1 DAKKRPPRIGRLGS
15 AEAPSLAHVTVAMVA
30 LTAMQTLISVLATN
44 RRISRF
50 LIGGMTSRLGT
61 DGEGQRQSP
70 TSPP

>member
-1 DAKKRPPRIGRLGS
+1 
-15 AEAPSLAHVTVAMVA
+15 MVA